1 MKKVLL
7 LLLLTY
13 WIVSAFTAVTDDTP
27 AIPAG
32 WPSPCFDFK
41 KQPLTAEKIRLGRQL
56 FYDPILSHDSTVS
69 CAGCHSPYNA
79 FAHTDHA
86 LSHGIGDSIG
96 RRNAPALMNLAW
108 QRHFMWDGAF
118 TSLDSQI
125 LFPILHP
132 GEMGEDTA
140 RIHEKLAGRTDY
152 RNLYLLAYGDSV
164 ITTAR
169 TLEALRQFLLTLIS
183 SNARYDSVMRGETV
197 FTRQESNG
205 HSLFKTHC
213 SSCHKEPLFSHYG
226 FENNGL
232 PPDTFL
238 NDRGR
243 AEVTGKSSDMGF
255 FKVPSLRNIA
265 YTYPYMH
272 DGRFKHLRQVLDHY
286 SEEIEQHSAS
296 SKGLKK
302 NIPLTTNEK
311 TDLIAFLL
319 TLSDRHFLFHP
330 ANGDPRRMYRQEI
343 KP

>member
-1 MKKVLL
+1 MKKVVYLL
-7 LLLLTY
+7 LMVF
-13 WIVSAFTAVTDDTP
+13 WMVSAFRSGGED
-27 AIPAG
+27 IPVIPEG
-32 WPSPCFDFK
+32 WPTPVFDFK
-41 KQPLTAEKIRLGRQL
+41 KQPLSQAKIRLGRQL
-56 FYDPILSHDSTVS
+56 FYDPVLSRDSTVS
-69 CAGCHSPYNA
+69 CASCHSPFNA

-140 RIHEKLAGRTDY
+140 HINTKLSSIGEY
-152 RNLYLLAYGDSV
+152 RGSYRQAFGDSN

-169 TLEALRQFLLTLIS
+169 TLEAIRHFLLTLVS
-183 SNARYDSVMRGETV
+183 SNARYDSVMRGEAV
-197 FTRQESNG
+197 FTQQESKG
-205 HSLFKTHC
+205 YRLFKTHC
-213 SSCHKEPLFSHYG
+213 SSCHRQPLFSHYG

-232 PPDTFL
+232 PPDTLL
-238 NDRGR
+238 NDGGR
-243 AEVTGKSSDMGF
+243 AEITEKHSDLRF

-272 DGRFKHLRQVLDHY
+272 DGRFKNLRQVLDHY
-286 SEEIEQHSAS
+286 SDGVRQISNS
-296 SKGLKK
+296 SRGLKK
-302 NIPLTTNEK
+302 NIPLTANDK
-311 TDLIAFLL
+311 TDLTAFLL
-319 TLSDRHFLFHP
+319 TLSDRHFLFNSSYGYP
-330 ANGDPRRMYRQEI
+330 DRTYRQEI